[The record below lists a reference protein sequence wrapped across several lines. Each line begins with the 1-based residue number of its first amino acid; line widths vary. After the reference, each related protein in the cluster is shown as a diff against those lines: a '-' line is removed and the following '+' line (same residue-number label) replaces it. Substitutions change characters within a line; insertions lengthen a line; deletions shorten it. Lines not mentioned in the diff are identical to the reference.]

1 VKAARRFPPEPG
13 STRAARRF
21 VLAALGD
28 LRGEL
33 RDAISVMVSELAMNA
48 VQYARTE
55 FWVRL
60 ELAGRTL
67 RVEVTDSGGG
77 TPAPRLAPPPS
88 SPHGRGLLIVRP
100 LADDRGV
107 SLPGAGAGKC
117 VWFTIGLRPAEV
129 APRPP
134 VSRGARSG
142 GQ

>member
-28 LRGEL
+28 LRAEL

-60 ELAGRTL
+60 ELADRTL
-67 RVEVTDSGGG
+67 RVEVADSGGG
-77 TPAPRLAPPPS
+77 TPAPHLVLPPS
-88 SPHGRGLLIVRP
+88 SSHGRGLLIVRQ
-100 LADDRGV
+100 LADDWGV

-117 VWFTIGLRPAEV
+117 VWFTIGLRPAGAA
-129 APRPP
+129 APLR
-134 VSRGARSG
+134 VSRDAGSG